1 MGISNQQK
9 KKNKKKTSTNVKR
22 NKQGK
27 SELSLFS
34 YTAQRVREREGS
46 MNGDGIELGT
56 PCSERYIRSWP
67 TFTQRMPRSS
77 SSSSHRELLAG
88 PPFSLLAI
96 NENARKSLGHSLN
109 VESFPPL
116 AV

>member
-1 MGISNQQK
+1 
-9 KKNKKKTSTNVKR
+9 
-22 NKQGK
+22 
-27 SELSLFS
+27 
-34 YTAQRVREREGS
+34 